1 MRSILALIILLASVL
16 QAQAGSRERVQ
27 KFIEI
32 QTGQSLYVDWLKAL
46 PGHDTVILLN
56 GLTYET
62 PSWDALVSEL
72 EDSGLGVLRYDP
84 RGMGETLI
92 LEKGARTAFKID
104 DQARDLEKLT
114 RKIGLTGKLNLVG
127 LSYGG
132 GLATAFAGLF
142 PQRLKTAILMGPY
155 TEPLAGQDAVIRSQ
169 IAGVR
174 FGFPLNP
181 ATDEEL
187 YEFFLRQNVYYQFPL
202 SEPSMLK
209 HPYKPEAVF
218 QLTQGIRKYDMKK
231 ASQNF
236 PSRSVH
242 LIIAGV
248 DQYIPRSVLENFWKQ
263 LPANSRASKV
273 LVEFSEHKLPEAVP
287 ATLAGL
293 IKLMI
298 GPDKKM
304 KQGRSFIV
312 DPAFG
317 GTKELPAAN

>member
-1 MRSILALIILLASVL
+1 MRNLLVVIVLLASVF
-16 QAQAGSRERVQ
+16 QAQAAGQERVQ
-27 KFIEI
+27 QFVQLEP
-32 QTGQSLYVDWLKAL
+32 GRSLYIDWLKAL

-92 LEKGARTAFKID
+92 LEKGARTPFKID
-104 DQARDLEKLT
+104 DQARDLDKLT
-114 RKIGLTGKLNLVG
+114 RKIGLTGKLNLAG

-132 GLATAFAGLF
+132 GLATAFAEHF
-142 PQRLKTAILMGPY
+142 PQRIKTAILMGPY
-155 TEPLAGQDAVIRSQ
+155 TEPLAGQDAVIKSQ
-169 IAGVR
+169 IAAVR

-187 YEFFLRQNVYYQFPL
+187 YDYFLRQNVYYQFPL

-231 ASQNF
+231 ASQYF
-236 PSRSVH
+236 PPRSVH
-242 LIIAGV
+242 LLIAGV

-263 LPANSRASKV
+263 LPMSSRASKV

-304 KQGRSFIV
+304 KQGRSFII
-312 DPAFG
+312 DPVFG
-317 GTKELPAAN
+317 GTKEVPTKN